1 MGTTQNGRWSSLRIA
16 CLQPSA
22 TLIFEALGRLEDVC
36 AYTKYCV
43 EAIPS
48 LAGGP
53 VMHDS
58 WQASDEELDAL
69 NADLIVA
76 SVPYRMEPLTKILKR
91 GIPVL
96 ALSPRTLADVVADVR
111 LLASVVHADPAP
123 ALDGFEGA
131 FAEVRARVADLEKPL
146 VYCEEWGKPLI
157 ISQGWVAEIVVAAGG
172 RFLGEPGKVTSAEEV
187 AAAQPDVMIFAWC
200 GARDRV
206 PLAKVVAGRGW
217 HDLKAVRER
226 RVFCVDDNLLNTP
239 APTLVGGLRAV
250 AGCLHPKVFPA
261 SNRVTQLEA

>member
-1 MGTTQNGRWSSLRIA
+1 
-16 CLQPSA
+16 
-22 TLIFEALGRLEDVC
+22 LIFEALGRLGDVC

-58 WQASDEELDAL
+58 WQASEQELDAL

-96 ALSPRTLADVVADVR
+96 ALSPKTLADVVADVR

-123 ALDGFEGA
+123 VVETFEGA
-131 FAEVRARVADLEKPL
+131 FAEVRARVSHLEKPL
-146 VYCEEWGKPLI
+146 VYCEEWGKPLM
-157 ISQGWVAEIVVAAGG
+157 ISQGWVAEIVEAAGG
-172 RFLGEPGKVTSAEEV
+172 RFLGEPGKVATAEEV
-187 AAAQPDVMIFAWC
+187 ADAAPDVMIFAWC

-206 PLAKVVAGRGW
+206 PLAKVVASRGW
-217 HDLKAVRER
+217 QGLKAVRER
-226 RVFCVDDNLLNTP
+226 RVYCVDDSLLNTP
-239 APTLVGGLRAV
+239 APTLVGGLWAV
-250 AGCLHPKVFPA
+250 AGCLHPEVFPGVDGVVRLRA
-261 SNRVTQLEA
+261 TT

>member
-1 MGTTQNGRWSSLRIA
+1 MRIA
-16 CLQPSA
+16 CLQPST

-58 WQASDEELDAL
+58 WQASEDELTELR
-69 NADLIVA
+69 ADLIIA
-76 SVPYRMEPLTKILKR
+76 SVPYRMEPLAKILKR

-96 ALSPRTLADVVADVR
+96 ALSPKTLADVVADVR
-111 LLASVVHADPAP
+111 LLASVVHADPTAVIER
-123 ALDGFEGA
+123 FEGA
-131 FAEVRARVADLEKPL
+131 FAEVQARTAGLEKPL

-157 ISQGWVAEIVVAAGG
+157 HSQGWVKEIVEAAGG
-172 RFLGEPGKVTSAEEV
+172 RFLGEPGKVTTAEEV
-187 AAAQPDVMIFAWC
+187 AAANPDVMLFAWC

-206 PLAKVVAGRGW
+206 PLEKVVATRVW
-217 HDLKAVRER
+217 ESLKAVRER
-226 RVFCVDDNLLNTP
+226 QVYCIDDSLLNTP
-239 APTLVGGLRAV
+239 APTLVGGLWAV
-250 AGCLHPKVFPA
+250 ASCLHSELFPIGDG
-261 SNRVTQLEA
+261 VVQLRATT

>member
-1 MGTTQNGRWSSLRIA
+1 LRIA
-16 CLQPSA
+16 CLQPST
-22 TLIFEALGRLEDVC
+22 TLIFEALGRLGDVC

-58 WQASDEELDAL
+58 WQASEEELIAL
-69 NADLIVA
+69 HADLIVA

-96 ALSPRTLADVVADVR
+96 ALAPKTLADVVADVR
-111 LLASVVHADPAP
+111 LLASIVHADPSVVIET
-123 ALDGFEGA
+123 FEGA
-131 FAEVRARVADLEKPL
+131 FAEVRSRVAGLDKPL
-146 VYCEEWGKPLI
+146 VYCEEWGKPLM
-157 ISQGWVAEIVVAAGG
+157 ISQGWVKEIVEAAGG
-172 RFLGEPGKVTSAEEV
+172 RFLGEPGKVTTAEEV
-187 AAAQPDVMIFAWC
+187 ADAEPDVMVFAWC

-217 HDLKAVRER
+217 EGLKAVRER
-226 RVFCVDDNLLNTP
+226 RVYCVDDSLLNTP
-239 APTLVGGLRAV
+239 APTLVGGLWAV
-250 AGCLHPKVFPA
+250 AGCVHPEVFSPLD
-261 SNRVTQLEA
+261 RVIRLEA